1 MYEVIA
7 VIAQLMKM
15 KIKMNMKKMMNM
27 MMIIIITI
35 TKQLTTAQL
44 NLGFC
49 FQLRLLLQHLF
60 IITPFPASLHQV
72 AALTPPRA
80 PATNSFA
87 WRQGR
92 NVLRLTC
99 LRASDSPSLRVYIR
113 TAPQLECIAI
123 YIADLFWCF
132 FSWRIKLVGDSI
144 VGIIAK
150 SWELPITK
158 SHKFREFLGNL
169 YGTNQLLNDCHHLV
183 YFLVNSADF

>member
-1 MYEVIA
+1 MQDCLHQQYVDVFLDVVGGFPVEFRVIVKDWRLSSWLPMYEVIA

-60 IITPFPASLHQV
+60 LITPFPASLHQV

-113 TAPQLECIAI
+113 TAPQLEGFAI
-123 YIADLFWCF
+123 YCWSFLVF
-132 FSWRIKLVGDSI
+132 FVLENQTSWRFDR
-144 VGIIAK
+144 
-150 SWELPITK
+150 WY
-158 SHKFREFLGNL
+158 HR
-169 YGTNQLLNDCHHLV
+169 
-183 YFLVNSADF
+183 